1 VNDNVNNGTHKSR
14 CLKIGLIVAGTLL
27 IFLSVLAAIISIYFL
42 VIMTKTTT
50 AGNTLLYIS
59 MKT

>member
-1 VNDNVNNGTHKSR
+1 VKDNVNNSTHKPR

-27 IFLSVLAAIISIYFL
+27 ILLSVLTSIISTYFL

-50 AGNTLLYIS
+50 TGNTLLRTNT
-59 MKT
+59 KT